1 MFKFGYH
8 SIQSMEGVS
17 HKSKLA
23 ENAGLQSR
31 EFLARVK
38 RKGFRYSRER
48 VQGCFEY
55 ASNTSN
61 YLLGLERPFLVGYHP
76 FWLF

>member
-17 HKSKLA
+17 HKSTLA

-31 EFLARVK
+31 EFLARVQ
-38 RKGFRYSRER
+38 RKGFMLISL
-48 VQGCFEY
+48 FEGKG
-55 ASNTSN
+55 A
-61 YLLGLERPFLVGYHP
+61 GVF
-76 FWLF
+76 